1 MPDYELLELI
11 LFLAIPRRDVKP
23 LSPYLLENFGYFN
36 GVIAV
41 PIDLLVAVN
50 GVGPAVIQ
58 ERKIVEAAA
67 HRLARARILG
77 KPMLSSW
84 QAFLD

>member
-23 LSPYLLENFGYFN
+23 LSRYLLENFGYFN